1 MGRLLL
7 VELDDFVADFELHAG
22 DDAFDV
28 CDGHIVFDGV
38 ADDDAADDGGAAAD
52 GEGVAFDEF
61 GAGAAVDDDEA
72 GVFLVFGDACDG
84 RLSEDELLG
93 FGETA
98 AAGCGFRGA
107 GGFEGGAFS
116 FRGGIVEDV
125 AFAFLHF
132 CGGEFWRGSAW
143 VSGIDGGAG
152 ADGGTWRGVRVDFLA
167 RRGWGSGGFRDVG
180 DGGNDG
186 RDGGDGRGCGGGGW
200 CWRCG
205 LLLDAFFDGTH
216 LFDEL
221 FIVGLLFLELGI
233 HVRLDGQVDASS
245 EERAE
250 TGESDVLEFHGWG
263 RGRRGERRDG
273 GTGKGCGG

>member
-7 VELDDFVADFELHAG
+7 VELDDFVADLELHAG

-28 CDGHIVFDGV
+28 CDGHVIFDGI
-38 ADDDAADDGGAAAD
+38 ADGDAADDGGAAAD
-52 GEGVAFDEF
+52 GEGVAFDKF
-61 GAGAAVDDDEA
+61 GASAAVDDDEA
-72 GVFLVFGDACDG
+72 GVFLVFGDAGDG
-84 RLSEDELLG
+84 WLSEDELLS

-98 AAGCGFRGA
+98 AAGGGFGDA
-107 GGFEGGAFS
+107 SGFEGGAFS

-125 AFAFLHF
+125 AFAFFHF
-132 CGGEFWRGSAW
+132 AGGEFWRGSAW
-143 VSGIDGGAG
+143 VGGIDGGAG
-152 ADGGTWRGVRVDFLA
+152 ADGGAGRGVRVDFLA

-186 RDGGDGRGCGGGGW
+186 RDGGDGRGRSGCGWSGGGW
-200 CWRCG
+200 
-205 LLLDAFFDGTH
+205 LILDAFFDGTH

-221 FIVGLLFLELGI
+221 FIVGLLFFQLGI
-233 HVRLDGQVDASS
+233 HVRLDGQVDASR

-250 TGESDVLEFHGWG
+250 TGESDVLEFHGGERGG
-263 RGRRGERRDG
+263 RGEVRDG

>member
-1 MGRLLL
+1 M
-7 VELDDFVADFELHAG
+7 HAC

-28 CDGHIVFDGV
+28 CDGHVVFDGV

-72 GVFLVFGDACDG
+72 GVVLIFGDAGDG
-84 RLSEDELLG
+84 WLGEDELLG

-98 AAGCGFRGA
+98 AAGCGVGDA
-107 GGFEGGAFS
+107 SGFEGGAFS
-116 FRGGIVEDV
+116 FRGGIVEDI

-132 CGGEFWRGSAW
+132 AGDEFRGSCAW
-143 VSGIDGGAG
+143 VCGIDGGAG

-167 RRGWGSGGFRDVG
+167 RVGWWNGGFRDVG

-186 RDGGDGRGCGGGGW
+186 RDGGDGRGRGWWRGG
-200 CWRCG
+200 G

-250 TGESDVLEFHGWG
+250 TGESDVLEFHGGERGG
-263 RGRRGERRDG
+263 RGEGRDG